1 MSRVGMSTINIPDGV
16 TVTQDA
22 DKISA
27 KGKNG
32 ILPFFKL
39 FHFWK
44 KTEPVKLGTNHPL
57 RKNGI
62 TVKSPEY

>member
-27 KGKNG
+27 KGKN
-32 ILPFFKL
+32 
-39 FHFWK
+39 
-44 KTEPVKLGTNHPL
+44 
-57 RKNGI
+57 
-62 TVKSPEY
+62 